1 MMTDTRVDAKQRKKT
16 VNCAEAIRVAHA
28 IKELEQKKEKKRV
41 EPVLNTDAV
50 SHAIITSC
58 SIEGP
63 GFFAN
68 CD

>member
-1 MMTDTRVDAKQRKKT
+1 MMTDTHVDAKQRKKT
-16 VNCAEAIRVAHA
+16 VNCVEAIRVAHA
-28 IKELEQKKEKKRV
+28 IKELEQKKEKRRA
-41 EPVLNTDAV
+41 EPVFNTDTV
-50 SHAIITSC
+50 SRAINPTC